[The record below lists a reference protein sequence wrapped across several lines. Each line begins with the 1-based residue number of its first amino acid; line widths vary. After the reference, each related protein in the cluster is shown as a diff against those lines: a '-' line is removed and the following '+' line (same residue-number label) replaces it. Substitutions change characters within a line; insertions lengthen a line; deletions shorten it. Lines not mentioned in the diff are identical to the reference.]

1 MYNANF
7 NGLICTSFTQEGEE
21 LISLPGIRFCCAND
35 VVSGKRVGRRR
46 TRSKSDPVALVGSS
60 VFLSGVHDVVAGVHE
75 AVLPRY
81 EVVQRHKN
89 QLKQLLSAVENL
101 NPDAEK
107 SFL

>member
-1 MYNANF
+1 
-7 NGLICTSFTQEGEE
+7 
-21 LISLPGIRFCCAND
+21 
-35 VVSGKRVGRRR
+35 VVSGKHAGRRR
-46 TRSKSDPVALVGSS
+46 TWSESDPVALVGSS

-75 AVLPRY
+75 AILARY

-107 SFL
+107 SLFYSLLHFMP

>member
-1 MYNANF
+1 MV
-7 NGLICTSFTQEGEE
+7 G
-21 LISLPGIRFCCAND
+21 
-35 VVSGKRVGRRR
+35 GKHVGRRR
-46 TRSKSDPVALVGSS
+46 TRSKSDPVALVGFP

-107 SFL
+107 SLL

>member
-1 MYNANF
+1 M
-7 NGLICTSFTQEGEE
+7 
-21 LISLPGIRFCCAND
+21 
-35 VVSGKRVGRRR
+35 VSGKHAGRRR
-46 TRSKSDPVALVGSS
+46 TWSKSDSVALVGFP

-75 AVLPRY
+75 AVLARY

-107 SFL
+107 SLFYNLLHFMP